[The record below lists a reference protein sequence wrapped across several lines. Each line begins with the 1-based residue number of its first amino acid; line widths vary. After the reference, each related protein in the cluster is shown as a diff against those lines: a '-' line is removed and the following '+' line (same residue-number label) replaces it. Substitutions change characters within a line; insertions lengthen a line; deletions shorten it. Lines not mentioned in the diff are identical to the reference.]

1 MGFLIQIIQLLASV
15 FKIPLEKR
23 GVLAIVFILLFFA
36 LGILVV
42 RTTRRRLLSIISH
55 LLLLV
60 LLCTYICKLIPYV
73 DSRAKTVA
81 PELVATLEASESEH
95 HLIRTYYSIERWPF
109 VISSGYKAINS
120 NASSV
125 DELDWVRANATT
137 PNEFTYII
145 SYGWEIENVSYNI
158 WDSLD
163 YIPAPWYGV
172 SMTPEF
178 VFGEFTGDIYLYRI
192 ELTQIDT
199 VH

>member
-1 MGFLIQIIQLLASV
+1 MGLLIFLVRILAKLLH
-15 FKIPLEKR
+15 IPLELCGFLAGAVILCLAIA
-23 GVLAIVFILLFFA
+23 GVLVIKSA
-36 LGILVV
+36 
-42 RTTRRRLLSIISH
+42 RRELRSIIIHS
-55 LLLLV
+55 LILALF
-60 LLCTYICKLIPYV
+60 CTYICKLAPYV
-73 DSRAKTVA
+73 DSRTKTVV
-81 PELVATLEASESEH
+81 PELVTTLDADEGNP
-95 HLIRTYYSIERWPF
+95 HLVLTYYSVERWPF

-125 DELDWVRANATT
+125 DELDWVRANATA
-137 PNEFTYII
+137 PDEFTYII
-145 SYGWEIENVSYNI
+145 SYGWEIESVSYNI

-172 SMTPEF
+172 SMSPEF